1 MTMRANRRTF
11 EFGKEAVESKIIYPQ
26 PKVSMTLIAGQQEYG
41 NLPKDS
47 NSHIDDARGLPQAN
61 IPHLMSFQPYF
72 LLSQALA
79 RKYP

>member
-1 MTMRANRRTF
+1 MA
-11 EFGKEAVESKIIYPQ
+11 
-26 PKVSMTLIAGQQEYG
+26 LIAGQQEYG